1 MFEVFQSSHNEIVG
15 HGGVQRTIDLIQ
27 KNLNATKK
35 YIPPESRLLN
45 LVTKRK
51 TEDLVKDFVRKCSRC
66 QKMSILKIL
75 IQCHPFTT
83 SSYSPI
89 SRVNV
94 DYIESLAPDQDGND
108 MIVVIIDSLSRFVF
122 FQAVRSTKA
131 QEAAKALLRF
141 ICTFVIPDVIRSD
154 RRNEVP

>member
-1 MFEVFQSSHNEIVG
+1 M
-15 HGGVQRTIDLIQ
+15 
-27 KNLNATKK
+27 
-35 YIPPESRLLN
+35 
-45 LVTKRK
+45 
-51 TEDLVKDFVRKCSRC
+51 
-66 QKMSILKIL
+66 
-75 IQCHPFTT
+75 
-83 SSYSPI
+83 

-94 DYIESLAPDQDGND
+94 DYIESLAPDEDGND